1 MKRGGEGAWKETM
14 MAAVYEWIRGLTAFF
29 LFLSVMEN
37 LLPGKKYGKYIR
49 LFAGMVLI
57 LIALQPFRGAADL
70 EEVLARSYEGL
81 VIRGEAD
88 ELREDLG
95 ETEKQ
100 RLRQIFAQYESAVA
114 QDVERLAQSCGVQA
128 ETCEVVLEDRE
139 DSPEFGRV
147 TRIAV
152 RLAAGNSEE
161 DRRKLEQ
168 KVREYYGLEDGYVE
182 IEIAGGERPVDRAFD
197 DRSDPVYP
205 GVSGGE

>member
-1 MKRGGEGAWKETM
+1 MGKNM

-57 LIALQPFRGAADL
+57 LVALQPLRGAADL

-81 VIRGEAD
+81 MIRGEAD
-88 ELREDLG
+88 ELREDFG
-95 ETEKQ
+95 QTQKQ
-100 RLRQIFAQYESAVA
+100 RLRQIFSQYESAAA
-114 QDVERLAQSCGVQA
+114 QDVERLAQGCGVQA
-128 ETCEVVLEDRE
+128 EHCQVFLEDRE
-139 DSPEFGRV
+139 DSPEFGHV
-147 TRIAV
+147 IKIAV
-152 RLAAGNSEE
+152 RLEAGSSGE

-168 KVREYYGLEDGYVE
+168 KIREYYGLEDGYVE
-182 IEIAGGERPVDRAFD
+182 IEIAGGERPVDRA
-197 DRSDPVYP
+197 SDGWGDSVYS

>member
-1 MKRGGEGAWKETM
+1 

-37 LLPGKKYGKYIR
+37 LLPGKKYTKYIH

-57 LIALQPFRGAADL
+57 LVALQPFRGAADL
-70 EEVLARSYEGL
+70 EGVLARSYEGL

-88 ELREDLG
+88 ELREELG
-95 ETEKQ
+95 QAEKQ
-100 RLRQIFAQYESAVA
+100 RLKQIFSQYEKAVE
-114 QDVERLAQSCGVQA
+114 QNVERLAQSCGTQA
-128 ETCEVVLEDRE
+128 EYCQVVLEDRE

-147 TRIAV
+147 IKIAV
-152 RLAAGNSEE
+152 RLKAGSSEE
-161 DRRKLEQ
+161 DRGKLEQ

-182 IEIAGGERPVDRAFD
+182 IEIAGGEGPVDCASD
-197 DRSDPVYP
+197 GGSDPVYP